1 MVMLYLSALLG
12 ASTAL
17 TSLVSVVSDA
27 QRRRGLAR
35 RNAEVGI
42 EMGFSGSHWTRT
54 VVRIAADD
62 MMGK

>member
-1 MVMLYLSALLG
+1 
-12 ASTAL
+12 
-17 TSLVSVVSDA
+17 
-27 QRRRGLAR
+27 
-35 RNAEVGI
+35 VGI